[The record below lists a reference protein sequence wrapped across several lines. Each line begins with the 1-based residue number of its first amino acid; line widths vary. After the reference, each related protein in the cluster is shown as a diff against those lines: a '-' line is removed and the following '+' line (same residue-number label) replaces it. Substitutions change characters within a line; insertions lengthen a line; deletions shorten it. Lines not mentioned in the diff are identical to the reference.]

1 MLKRMNAKRAGPC
14 AGAVETCGGINRGDS
29 IVWDTRSRQA
39 WHSAHGV
46 TGVDSRADTE
56 YMAGVADYNAWKA
69 NMMIGGEEF
78 AAAEE
83 IAREM
88 RYGDGY

>member
-1 MLKRMNAKRAGPC
+1 
-14 AGAVETCGGINRGDS
+14 
-29 IVWDTRSRQA
+29 
-39 WHSAHGV
+39 
-46 TGVDSRADTE
+46 
-56 YMAGVADYNAWKA
+56 MAGVADYNAWKA